1 MFTKS
6 ARFYDAVYSFKDYV
20 SESTKVDALIKER
33 NQSARTLL
41 DVACGTGMHLE
52 HLRGRYDVEG
62 LDLDPKL
69 LAVARERLPGTW
81 LHEDDMTSF
90 DLGRRFDA
98 VICLFS
104 SIGYARTVEDL
115 NRAVAAMAR
124 HLEPGG
130 VLVVEPW
137 ITPEAWED
145 DHLGAVFVD
154 EPDLKIARVNRSE
167 RDGRLSRFVF
177 HYLVLTSEGVERF
190 EEPHELGLFTHDE
203 YVAAFRGAGLEVEH
217 DPEGLMGRG
226 LYIGCASAAGTR

>member
-1 MFTKS
+1 MFTRS

-20 SESTKVDALIKER
+20 SESAKVDALIQER
-33 NQSARTLL
+33 NPGARTLL
-41 DVACGTGMHLE
+41 DVACGTGKHLE
-52 HLRGRYDVEG
+52 HLRGRYEAEG

-69 LAVARERLPGTW
+69 LAIARERLRGIP
-81 LHEDDMTSF
+81 LHEGDMIKF

-98 VICLFS
+98 VLCLFS
-104 SIGYARTVEDL
+104 GIGYARTVEGL
-115 NRAVAAMAR
+115 NQAVIAMAA
-124 HLEPGG
+124 HVAPSG

-137 ITPEAWED
+137 LTPDVWED

-154 EPDLKIARVNRSE
+154 EPDLKIARVNLSE

-203 YVAAFRGAGLEVEH
+203 YVAAFRAAGLEVEH
-217 DPEGLMGRG
+217 DPDGLMGRG
-226 LYIGCASAAGTR
+226 LYIGCAPAAGTR